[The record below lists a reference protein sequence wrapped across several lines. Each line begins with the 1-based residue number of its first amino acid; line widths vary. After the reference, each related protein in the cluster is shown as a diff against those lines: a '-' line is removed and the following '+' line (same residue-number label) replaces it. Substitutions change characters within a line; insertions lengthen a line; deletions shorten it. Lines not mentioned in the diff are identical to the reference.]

1 MNDTTASSTAA
12 ITVNGD
18 SREVPADYE
27 LTALLRDIGVEPE
40 TATGIAV
47 AINEH
52 VVSQSDWASVTLSG
66 GDTVE
71 VITALQGG

>member
-1 MNDTTASSTAA
+1 MNDATASSTVA

-18 SREVPADYE
+18 VREVPPAYA
-27 LTALLRDIGVEPE
+27 LTALLRDIGVDPDS
-40 TATGIAV
+40 ATGIAV
-47 AINEH
+47 AINER
-52 VVSQSDWASVTLSG
+52 VVSQSDWASATLQS